1 MTSQPDWRSG
11 TPHPT
16 GGCDKVI
23 VARGDTLYFTAARLH
38 RLDGPA
44 VEAAPGSGL
53 NPYVEL
59 RNAADPTDNEAVL
72 PGEDPDLGPVG
83 AQGQGAREREQG
95 WDALAMRDVEAELR
109 AELTP

>member
-16 GGCDKVI
+16 GGYDKVI

-44 VEAAPGSGL
+44 VEAEDGSVQ
-53 NPYVEL
+53 YWV
-59 RNAADPTDNEAVL
+59 A
-72 PGEDPDLGPVG
+72 
-83 AQGQGAREREQG
+83 GQQLTEQQFRERGTGQPG
-95 WDALAMRDVEAELR
+95 
-109 AELTP
+109 